1 MDRHNLCAV
10 SQCEWATGPL
20 HTYVSGNS
28 MTTVDCIIASLDA
41 TSIISSCKT
50 LPMTDLNTSDH
61 LPLAAE
67 LTIEYPVQTQPDTC
81 HPWLDWEQASKSGEI
96 NENRRLVK
104 QQLSGLNSHAC
115 FDGME
120 DIEAAISHLSDRLKN
135 AAAKSLPGMC
145 YKKPHKWKDASYIFS
160 TLHPKQSGPTNLER
174 EWMPKRRTTL

>member
-1 MDRHNLCAV
+1 
-10 SQCEWATGPL
+10 
-20 HTYVSGNS
+20 
-28 MTTVDCIIASLDA
+28 
-41 TSIISSCKT
+41 
-50 LPMTDLNTSDH
+50 MTDLNTSDH

-145 YKKPHKWKDASYIFS
+145 YKKPRKWKDA
-160 TLHPKQSGPTNLER
+160 TLSALCTQSRAAQPT
-174 EWMPKRRTTL
+174 